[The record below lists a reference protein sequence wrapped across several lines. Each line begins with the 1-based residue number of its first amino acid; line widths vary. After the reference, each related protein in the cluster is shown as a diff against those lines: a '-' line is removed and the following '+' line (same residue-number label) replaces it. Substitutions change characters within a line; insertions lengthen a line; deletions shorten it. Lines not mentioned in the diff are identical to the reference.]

1 MVSKRSRNVGEARG
15 KMGPASI
22 GCVLQNNKGEVVL
35 FLKKIG
41 VKESS
46 DTEVL
51 AILEALQ
58 MFVHYSVDK
67 LILES
72 NSSNAITWI
81 SSFDMGPW

>member
-1 MVSKRSRNVGEARG
+1 MVSKHSCNVGEARV

-35 FLKKIG
+35 FFKQIG

-46 DTEVL
+46 ETEVL

-67 LILES
+67 LMLES
-72 NSSNAITWI
+72 S
-81 SSFDMGPW
+81 